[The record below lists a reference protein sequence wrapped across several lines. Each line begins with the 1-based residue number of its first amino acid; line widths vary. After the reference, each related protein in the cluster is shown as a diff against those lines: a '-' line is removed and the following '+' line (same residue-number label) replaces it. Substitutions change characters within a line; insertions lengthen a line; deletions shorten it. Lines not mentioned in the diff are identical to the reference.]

1 MGCRAES
8 SKSCLRECF
17 FIHMPEGKG
26 FQSPVIIIMKQYEK
40 FINKKVRYYY
50 CDKMTDEVTVMSV
63 RGQIVIPKGVRKK
76 LQLKPKDRLIVYGEE
91 DTIIMKRLNLPEL
104 KETFEKIKQIA
115 KERNRKQGRLSQ
127 KEIDKEVMAVR
138 HAH

>member
-1 MGCRAES
+1 VFHIYDY
-8 SKSCLRECF
+8 LL
-17 FIHMPEGKG
+17 
-26 FQSPVIIIMKQYEK
+26 YENYK
-40 FINKKVRYYY
+40 KLINKKVRYYY
-50 CDKMTDEVTVMSV
+50 CDGMTDEVTVMSV
-63 RGQIVIPKGVRKK
+63 RGQVVIPKGVRKK

-91 DTIIMKRLNLPEL
+91 DTIIMKKLDIPEL

-115 KERNRKQGRLSQ
+115 KERDRKHGRLSQ

>member
-1 MGCRAES
+1 
-8 SKSCLRECF
+8 
-17 FIHMPEGKG
+17 MPEGKG